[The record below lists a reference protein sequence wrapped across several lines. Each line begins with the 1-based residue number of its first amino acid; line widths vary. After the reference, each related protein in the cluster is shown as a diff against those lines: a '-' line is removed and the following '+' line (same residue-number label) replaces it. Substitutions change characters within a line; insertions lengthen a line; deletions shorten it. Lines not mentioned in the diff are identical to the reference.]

1 MRGFFIG
8 AYMTVPYV
16 KIINNILD
24 SWEDV
29 ITGKKNP
36 MPVHALTGRL
46 QFRTS
51 NKTET
56 FNNHDVHITI
66 KSPVRIVIKKNQDD
80 ELTLSIGSDKIILSN
95 LSEEEFFQRSTIID
109 MKDFT
114 YESLVELN
122 TRFNDIQE
130 RLRPI
135 LRKEE
140 EAWNESVKKMQEM
153 LKENINNLGK
163 ATMEFGKSFKLNFSK
178 DRK

>member
-1 MRGFFIG
+1 MPI
-8 AYMTVPYV
+8 PYV

-29 ITGKKNP
+29 ITGKKKP
-36 MPVHALTGRL
+36 SPVHALSGKL
-46 QFRTS
+46 QFRMS
-51 NKTET
+51 NQTET
-56 FNNHDVHITI
+56 FNNHDICITL
-66 KSPVRIVIKKNQDD
+66 KTPVSIVIKKNKDD
-80 ELTLSIGSDKIILSN
+80 ELTLSIGRDKIILSN

-114 YESLVELN
+114 YESIVELN
-122 TRFNDIQE
+122 TRFIDIQE

-135 LRKEE
+135 LRIEE
-140 EAWNESVKKMQEM
+140 EAWIESMNKMQEM

-178 DRK
+178 VRK

>member
-1 MRGFFIG
+1 MSI
-8 AYMTVPYV
+8 PYV

-24 SWEDV
+24 SWEDI
-29 ITGKKNP
+29 ITGKKKP
-36 MPVHALTGRL
+36 SPVYALTGRL

-51 NKTET
+51 NQTET
-56 FNNHDVHITI
+56 VNNHDVNITL

-114 YESLVELN
+114 YESLIELN
-122 TRFNDIQE
+122 TRFVDIQE

-135 LRKEE
+135 LSAEE
-140 EAWNESVKKMQEM
+140 EAWNESMRKMQQLM
-153 LKENINNLGK
+153 KDSIANLSK
-163 ATMEFGKSFKLNFSK
+163 SSIEFGNEFKFNISK
-178 DRK
+178 GRK